1 MPPQRAVVSAI
12 ILAVVLAFGSGWSSV
27 SCGFMDSED
36 QQFKG
41 EIKEAI
47 GRARD
52 FNATIGEREREEAA
66 RERYGNEEIAEH
78 ERTQRAQEAR
88 REAFVAERNAK
99 PSEEATKDWLE
110 RDDDIRKAKE
120 AQQMEANRKEYIK
133 KRNDARSIIERD
145 AHIDE
150 NREYGL

>member
-66 RERYGNEEIAEH
+66 RERH
-78 ERTQRAQEAR
+78 ERENADHEADGLVGSAEVVADVRRKRGQNRAH
-88 REAFVAERNAK
+88 AEKTNKSGA
-99 PSEEATKDWLE
+99 D
-110 RDDDIRKAKE
+110 
-120 AQQMEANRKEYIK
+120 
-133 KRNDARSIIERD
+133 
-145 AHIDE
+145 
-150 NREYGL
+150 